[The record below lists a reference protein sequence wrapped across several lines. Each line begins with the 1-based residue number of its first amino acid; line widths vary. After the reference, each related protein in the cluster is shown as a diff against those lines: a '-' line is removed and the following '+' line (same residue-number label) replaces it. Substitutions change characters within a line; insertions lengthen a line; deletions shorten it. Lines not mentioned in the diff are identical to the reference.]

1 MKRKLARV
9 GHVLV
14 LACGIGLSAVSV
26 LVIVSAGDLA
36 VQMTAAL
43 TFAAGII
50 ILLLSMILLRFGVFG
65 TLLRHLQYLT
75 QCSEYMARLLREI
88 TEVMK
93 AIEEAE
99 AQERSKN
106 SQSKNSQSKDSSSQM
121 DYEPITPEEQELESA
136 VRQFEV

>member
-1 MKRKLARV
+1 MKGKLARV
-9 GHVLV
+9 GRVLI

-43 TFAAGII
+43 TFAAGLII
-50 ILLLSMILLRFGVFG
+50 ILLSMILLRFGVFG

-99 AQERSKN
+99 AQERSKD
-106 SQSKNSQSKDSSSQM
+106 SQSKDSSSQM
-121 DYEPITPEEQELESA
+121 DYEPITPEERELEST

>member
-1 MKRKLARV
+1 MKGKLARV
-9 GHVLV
+9 GRVLI

-43 TFAAGII
+43 TFAAGLII
-50 ILLLSMILLRFGVFG
+50 ILLSMILLRFGVFG

-93 AIEEAE
+93 AIEESE
-99 AQERSKN
+99 AQECSKD
-106 SQSKNSQSKDSSSQM
+106 SQSKDSSSQM
-121 DYEPITPEEQELESA
+121 DYEPITPEERELEST

>member
-1 MKRKLARV
+1 MKGKLARV
-9 GHVLV
+9 GHVLI

-36 VQMTAAL
+36 VRMTAAL
-43 TFAAGII
+43 TFAAGLII
-50 ILLLSMILLRFGVFG
+50 ILLSMILLRFGVFG

-93 AIEEAE
+93 EIEEAE
-99 AQERSKN
+99 ARERSEDSQNKN
-106 SQSKNSQSKDSSSQM
+106 SSSQK
-121 DYEPITPEEQELESA
+121 DYEPITPEERELEST

>member
-1 MKRKLARV
+1 MKGKLARV
-9 GHVLV
+9 GRVLI

-36 VQMTAAL
+36 VQITAAL
-43 TFAAGII
+43 TFAAGLII
-50 ILLLSMILLRFGVFG
+50 ILLSMILLRFAVFG

-99 AQERSKN
+99 AQERSKD
-106 SQSKNSQSKDSSSQM
+106 SQSKDSSSQM
-121 DYEPITPEEQELESA
+121 DYEPITPEERELESM
-136 VRQFEV
+136 VRQFEM

>member
-1 MKRKLARV
+1 MKGKLAAVGRV
-9 GHVLV
+9 LI
-14 LACGIGLSAVSV
+14 LACGTGLSAVSV

-43 TFAAGII
+43 TFAAGLII
-50 ILLLSMILLRFGVFG
+50 ILLSMILLRFGVFG
-65 TLLRHLQYLT
+65 ALLRHLQYLT

-93 AIEEAE
+93 EIEEAE
-99 AQERSKN
+99 TQERSKD
-106 SQSKNSQSKDSSSQM
+106 SQNKDSSSQM
-121 DYEPITPEEQELESA
+121 DYEPITPEEQELEST

>member
-1 MKRKLARV
+1 MKGKLAGVGRV
-9 GHVLV
+9 LI
-14 LACGIGLSAVSV
+14 LACGTGLSAVSV

-43 TFAAGII
+43 TFAAGLII
-50 ILLLSMILLRFGVFG
+50 ILLSMILLRFGVFG

-93 AIEEAE
+93 EIEEAE
-99 AQERSKN
+99 AQESRKD
-106 SQSKNSQSKDSSSQM
+106 SQSKNSSSQM